1 MKESNKKI
9 SFVILKYVASLSFA
23 GFIIYLL
30 FRNQDPVALIEKIS
44 EVEFAWVI
52 LSMIFGGWAYVNRG
66 LRWIVLID
74 ALGYNSSKMNSVSS
88 VSVGYFTNMFIPRAG
103 EISRCTALNRV
114 EKIPVDKLFG
124 TILIERVID
133 FVFLIIL
140 FLLTLILK
148 FELIIQFF
156 TELGS
161 QSSNSSFTSSN
172 LSSDDDT
179 IRWVYYIIPLF
190 ILGMVWALLK
200 YYWLE
205 YKEIIKEKLIVFIRG
220 IKEGFKSIKNMKQK
234 STFWFHT
241 CSIWIMYFL
250 MTYICF
256 QAIPETSHL
265 TISDG
270 LFLLVLGGIGMV
282 IPTPGG
288 VGSYHAIVMIGL
300 SVLGVGTIFLGENG
314 DPLNPAL
321 LFPTIVHIAQTLV
334 AIIMGSIGLLL
345 LSLTKRKQS

>member
-1 MKESNKKI
+1 
-9 SFVILKYVASLSFA
+9 
-23 GFIIYLL
+23 
-30 FRNQDPVALIEKIS
+30 
-44 EVEFAWVI
+44 VI

-74 ALGYNSSKMNSVSS
+74 ALGYKSSKINSVSA

-103 EISRCTALNRV
+103 EISRCTALNKV

-124 TILIERVID
+124 TILVERVLD

-140 FLLTLILK
+140 FLLILILK
-148 FELIIQFF
+148 FDLILQFF
-156 TELGS
+156 TALGL
-161 QSSNSSFTSSN
+161 QSSGSVPSSSTK
-172 LSSDDDT
+172 
-179 IRWVYYIIPLF
+179 YYVLVAVLLF
-190 ILGMVWALLK
+190 CGLAYYLLK
-200 YYWLE
+200 KWIVTTIFY
-205 YKEIIKEKLIVFIRG
+205 EKITEFIDG
-220 IKEGFKSIKNMKQK
+220 LKEGFKSIKKMKRK
-234 STFWFHT
+234 SFFWFHT
-241 CSIWIMYFL
+241 FSIWIMYFL

-265 TISDG
+265 SISDG

-300 SVLGVGTIFLGENG
+300 SVLGVGTIVLSENG
-314 DPLNPAL
+314 DPSNPAL

-334 AIIMGSIGLLL
+334 AIIMGSIGLLVL
-345 LSLTKRKQS
+345 FLSKKKQS

>member
-124 TILIERVID
+124 TILVERVID
-133 FVFLIIL
+133 FVFLISL

-148 FELIIQFF
+148 FDLILTFF

-161 QSSNSSFTSSN
+161 QSSDSIPSSSTKYYVLVAILLSFT
-172 LSSDDDT
+172 L
-179 IRWVYYIIPLF
+179 VYYFLKKWIVKTFFYEKIIEF
-190 ILGMVWALLK
+190 IEGL
-200 YYWLE
+200 
-205 YKEIIKEKLIVFIRG
+205 
-220 IKEGFKSIKNMKQK
+220 KEGFKSIKKMKRK
-234 STFWFHT
+234 SAFWFHT
-241 CSIWIMYFL
+241 FSIWIMYFL

-314 DPLNPAL
+314 DPSNPAL

-334 AIIMGSIGLLL
+334 AIIMGSIGLLI

>member
-1 MKESNKKI
+1 MNKTQSNKNI
-9 SFVILKYVASLSFA
+9 LLVILKYIASLSFA
-23 GFIIYLL
+23 GLIIYLL

-44 EVEFAWVI
+44 EVEFGWVI
-52 LSMIFGGWAYVNRG
+52 LSMIFGGWAYINRG

-74 ALGYNSSKMNSVSS
+74 ALGYQSSKMNSVSA

-124 TILIERVID
+124 TILVERVID
-133 FVFLIIL
+133 FAFLISL

-148 FELIIQFF
+148 FDLILKFF
-156 TELGS
+156 SELGS
-161 QSSNSSFTSSN
+161 QSSGSEASNST
-172 LSSDDDT
+172 
-179 IRWVYYIIPLF
+179 
-190 ILGMVWALLK
+190 K
-200 YYWLE
+200 YYVLLAILLFFTLVYCSLKKWIVKTSFYE
-205 YKEIIKEKLIVFIRG
+205 KIVKFIKGL
-220 IKEGFKSIKNMKQK
+220 KEGFKSIKKMKRK
-234 STFWFHT
+234 SVFWFHT
-241 CSIWIMYFL
+241 FSIWIMYFL

-265 TISDG
+265 SISDG

-314 DPLNPAL
+314 DPSNPAL

-334 AIIMGSIGLLL
+334 AIIMGSIGLLI
-345 LSLTKRKQS
+345 LSLTKRKQL

>member
-30 FRNQDPVALIEKIS
+30 FRNQDPIALIEKIS
-44 EVEFAWVI
+44 EVEFVWVI

-74 ALGYNSSKMNSVSS
+74 ALGYNSSKMNSVSA

-124 TILIERVID
+124 TILVERVID
-133 FVFLIIL
+133 FVFLISL

-148 FELIIQFF
+148 FDLILKFF
-156 TELGS
+156 SELGS
-161 QSSNSSFTSSN
+161 QSSDSIPSSSTKYYVLLAILLSFT
-172 LSSDDDT
+172 LA
-179 IRWVYYIIPLF
+179 YYFLKKWIVKTFFYEKIIEF
-190 ILGMVWALLK
+190 IEGL
-200 YYWLE
+200 
-205 YKEIIKEKLIVFIRG
+205 
-220 IKEGFKSIKNMKQK
+220 KEGFKSIKKMKQK
-234 STFWFHT
+234 SAFWFHT
-241 CSIWIMYFL
+241 FSIWIMYFL

-314 DPLNPAL
+314 DPSNPAL

-334 AIIMGSIGLLL
+334 AIIMGSIGLLI